1 MNNKKTSSWNL
12 GVKGYIIVILA
23 FFSCYV
29 YSALTSDSLNVTRD
43 VFIGLG
49 INQSA
54 VYAMSTIAVP
64 FGIIGSIILG
74 RLINKQSI
82 RLYWGLSMIITAVFT
97 VLIGQVHSTVGVV
110 VCYVVIYTFS
120 LASAMLLAGEIIGH
134 WFPTKRGVA
143 MGLCTAGYPLSAATT
158 SAVAGMFVG
167 TVGYSAYYITIAV
180 IAVIVGIVVILF
192 VRDFPEEKGG
202 YPDNDPSF
210 DNEKAKAEH
219 QAALEYLKT
228 SKWTAGKCLKT
239 GRMWVLW
246 IAVGI
251 TGFMSM
257 GIMSNFVTKFMV
269 MGYELNTVLS
279 MLGIAGVLAIPG
291 SIVVGWLDVKIGT
304 KKTGI
309 LINALAFVAVLCC
322 LTHVTVLHYISL
334 PILAVML
341 GGSSNLMVSCTAAIW
356 GRYDFKN
363 AFSVIQP
370 LNSVMTGVGITVVSA
385 CNAIDPTC
393 QLAYIIMA
401 VMAVI
406 GLIAMC
412 VLKVEPIDKDV
423 R

>member
-1 MNNKKTSSWNL
+1 MVFRRK
-12 GVKGYIIVILA
+12 VEIVILA

-49 INQSA
+49 INQAA

-74 RLINKQSI
+74 RLINKHSI

-97 VLIGQVHSTVGVV
+97 VLIGQVHNTVGVV

-167 TVGYSAYYITIAV
+167 TVGYSAIAV
-180 IAVIVGIVVILF
+180 IAVIVGIVVIVF

-202 YPDNDPSF
+202 YPDNNPAF
-210 DNEKAKAEH
+210 DGEKAKAEH

-228 SKWTAGKCLKT
+228 SKWTALKCLKT

-269 MGYELNTVLS
+269 MGYELPTVLQ

-309 LINALAFVAVLCC
+309 LINVLAFVAVLCC

-385 CNAIDPTC
+385 CNSIDPTC

-412 VLKVEPIDKDV
+412 VLKVEPIDSEV